1 MEDDFCTRAPDE
13 REEQP
18 YLFPVDQNA
27 VFNFRLVRLV
37 PERGI
42 QNTVDIEKN
51 NILHALTILFT
62 RRVLSHSI
70 ARAEA
75 SFKPVSGASR
85 RDVGRVPRRRMGGLL
100 HGNRERTIF
109 SKSLW

>member
-1 MEDDFCTRAPDE
+1 M
-13 REEQP
+13 
-18 YLFPVDQNA
+18 
-27 VFNFRLVRLV
+27 RLI

-51 NILHALTILFT
+51 NIFHALTILFT

-75 SFKPVSGASR
+75 SFKPVSGAQAR
-85 RDVGRVPRRRMGGLL
+85 AHIAV
-100 HGNRERTIF
+100 
-109 SKSLW
+109 